1 MDNGIR
7 GSFVLSAD
15 DLKVHKVYFMNS
27 TYYGFNEKNE
37 LIAELILNPDDFDQ
51 SIKNNDVD
59 VMEAM
64 NNFFMDIVKA
74 KEQLEDE
81 GYEKRK
87 EIRKK
92 LKEILN

>member
-1 MDNGIR
+1 
-7 GSFVLSAD
+7 
-15 DLKVHKVYFMNS
+15 MNS

-37 LIAELILNPDDFDQ
+37 LIAELILNPDDFNQ
-51 SIKNNDVD
+51 SIKNND

-64 NNFFMDIVKA
+64 NNFFMDIAKA

>member
-1 MDNGIR
+1 
-7 GSFVLSAD
+7 
-15 DLKVHKVYFMNS
+15 
-27 TYYGFNEKNE
+27 
-37 LIAELILNPDDFDQ
+37 
-51 SIKNNDVD
+51 
-59 VMEAM
+59 MEAM
-64 NNFFMDIVKA
+64 NNFFMDIAKA